1 MSDSNRTSCSQGTRA
16 PITPHSQYE
25 TTMQGLE
32 PWSSE
37 RQSGVIILYTTRPYG
52 FRGDLN
58 SHQPLTRRPHYQ
70 LCYRSIWS
78 RKRDS
83 NPHDLLGRQACY
95 PLNIIPTSVWL
106 FLLSVQ
112 SSKPHRH
119 SRPLRYAITC
129 LFRYYSGIWASN
141 ETRTRVL
148 SLATTYFTY

>member
-1 MSDSNRTSCSQGTRA
+1 MSDSNCASCSQGTRA
-16 PITPHSQYE
+16 PITPHSQENDHAGNRTLTFRE
-25 TTMQGLE
+25 TI
-32 PWSSE
+32 WCAS
-37 RQSGVIILYTTRPYG
+37 RYATRPYG
-52 FRGDLN
+52 FRRESN
-58 SHQPLTRRPHYQ
+58 PHQLLTRQPHYQ

-119 SRPLRYAITC
+119 SRVLRYAITC